1 MKTIVVDDE
10 ESALEVFRY
19 EARGIDELDIVYMS
33 SDSEAAL
40 EYVGK
45 NKADL
50 AILDV
55 DMQSMDGISLGNA
68 ILQKVPDIILI
79 YITGY
84 EKYAIDAVKLHAE
97 GFILKP
103 YTANDLRYA
112 VESAKLLS
120 RRGKKKIF
128 ARTFGHFDL
137 FVDNKPIM
145 FKSAKAKELL
155 ALLIDRQGGTVTT
168 DQVIGTLWEDRP
180 NDISTQNL
188 CSKICKTLEKELNEN
203 GVGYMLVAARGVRH
217 LDTDKFECDLYKML
231 EGNKKAADKY
241 IGEYMVEYSWAESR
255 TALLD
260 RYAGELY

>member
-84 EKYAIDAVKLHAE
+84 EKYAIDAVKLHAA
-97 GFILKP
+97 GFIL
-103 YTANDLRYA
+103 NFCQEGVR
-112 VESAKLLS
+112 
-120 RRGKKKIF
+120 KKF
-128 ARTFGHFDL
+128 LQGHLDIL
-137 FVDNKPIM
+137 IY
-145 FKSAKAKELL
+145 
-155 ALLIDRQGGTVTT
+155 LLIINQ
-168 DQVIGTLWEDRP
+168 
-180 NDISTQNL
+180 
-188 CSKICKTLEKELNEN
+188 
-203 GVGYMLVAARGVRH
+203 
-217 LDTDKFECDLYKML
+217 
-231 EGNKKAADKY
+231 
-241 IGEYMVEYSWAESR
+241 
-255 TALLD
+255 
-260 RYAGELY
+260 